1 MSCQNIILKERENR
15 VLEYTNFGDLNIE
28 LSEGS
33 KLLLK
38 LANFAE
44 NSEIKI
50 YGKIGKY
57 AEISVVFADFS
68 KNFTKVVSQI
78 NLVEEGAKCEWHLAT
93 LANKTDDK
101 IFDISFKHLVG
112 KTESIMDNYGVARDD
127 SKIVFSGVS
136 HITGG
141 AKGSN
146 AKQNAKIIVFDKNSQ
161 GVASPILK
169 IDENEVQASHGAV
182 VGQLNSD
189 HMFYLMSRGLTYDD
203 ARMII
208 TLGYLKPV
216 SDKFSEATQ
225 SSIEN
230 AIKEAM

>member
-28 LSEGS
+28 LSESS
-33 KLLLK
+33 KLVLK

-78 NLVEEGAKCEWHLAT
+78 DLVEEGAKCEWHLAT
-93 LANKTDDK
+93 LANKKDDK
-101 IFDISFKHLVG
+101 IFDVSFKHLVG

-136 HITGG
+136 HITEG

-225 SSIEN
+225 SLIEN

>member
-1 MSCQNIILKERENR
+1 MSVTNITLKNNEKR
-15 VLEYTNFGDLNIE
+15 VLEYTKFSDVNLTLE
-28 LSEGS
+28 EGS
-33 KLLLK
+33 DLVLK
-38 LANFAE
+38 LANFEE

-57 AEISVVFADFS
+57 ARISVVFADFS
-68 KNFTKVVSQI
+68 KGNTKVISQI
-78 NLVEEGAKCEWHLAT
+78 DLAEEGAYCDWHLAT
-93 LANKTDDK
+93 LSNKKDNK

-112 KTESIMDNYGVARDD
+112 KTTSNMDNYGVARDD

-136 HITGG
+136 HIGEG
-141 AKGSN
+141 AKSSN
-146 AKQNAKIIVFDKNSQ
+146 AKQNAKIIVFDPNSQ

-169 IDENEVQASHGAV
+169 IDENEVQASHGAI

-189 HMFYLMSRGLTYDD
+189 HMFYLMSRGLTRDE
-203 ARMII
+203 ARLII

-216 SDKFSEATQ
+216 SNKFSEETQ
-225 SSIEN
+225 SLIEN

>member
-1 MSCQNIILKERENR
+1 MSCQNIILKEKEER
-15 VLEYTNFGDLNIE
+15 VLEYTDFGDLNIE
-28 LSEGS
+28 LLEGS
-33 KLLLK
+33 KLVLK

-44 NSEIKI
+44 NSDIKI
-50 YGKIGKY
+50 KGKIGKF
-57 AEISVVFADFS
+57 AEITVVFADFS
-68 KNFTKVVSQI
+68 KNLTKISSQI
-78 NLVEEGAKCEWHLAT
+78 DLIEEGAKCDWKLAT
-93 LANKTDDK
+93 LSNNKDNKT
-101 IFDISFKHLVG
+101 FDISFKHVVE
-112 KTESIMDNYGVARDD
+112 KTTSIMDNYGVARDE

-136 HITGG
+136 HITEG
-141 AKGSN
+141 AKNSN

-189 HMFYLMSRGLTYDD
+189 HMFYLMSRGLTHDE

-216 SDKFSEATQ
+216 SAQFSDATQ
-225 SSIEN
+225 SLIEN

>member
-1 MSCQNIILKERENR
+1 MSCKNILLKEREER
-15 VLEYTNFGDLNIE
+15 VLEYTDFSDLNIE

-33 KLLLK
+33 KLFLR
-38 LANFAE
+38 LANFADD
-44 NSEIKI
+44 SDIKI
-50 YGKIGKY
+50 NGKIGKF

-68 KNFTKVVSQI
+68 KNSTKVTSQI

-93 LANKTDDK
+93 LSNKKDNK
-101 IFDISFKHLVG
+101 IFDISFKHVVG
-112 KTESIMDNYGVARDD
+112 KTTSIMDNYGVARDD

-136 HITGG
+136 HITEG

-146 AKQNAKIIVFDKNSQ
+146 AKQNAKIIVFDKNAQ
-161 GVASPILK
+161 GTASPILK

-225 SSIEN
+225 SIIEN

>member
-1 MSCQNIILKERENR
+1 MSCRNILLKEREER
-15 VLEYTNFGDLNIE
+15 VLEYTDFGDLNIE

-33 KLLLK
+33 KLFLK

-44 NSEIKI
+44 DSDIKI
-50 YGKIGKY
+50 NGKIGKF

-68 KNFTKVVSQI
+68 KNSTKVTSQI

-93 LANKTDDK
+93 LSNKKDNK
-101 IFDISFKHLVG
+101 IFDISFKHVVG
-112 KTESIMDNYGVARDD
+112 KTTSFMDNYGVARDD

-136 HITGG
+136 HITEG

-146 AKQNAKIIVFDKNSQ
+146 AKQNAKIIVFDKNAQ
-161 GVASPILK
+161 GIASPILE
-169 IDENEVQASHGAV
+169 IDENEIQASHGAV

-225 SSIEN
+225 SLIEN

>member
-1 MSCQNIILKERENR
+1 MNCQNIILKEKENK
-15 VLEYTNFGDLNIE
+15 VIELTDFSDLNIE
-28 LSEGS
+28 LLQDS
-33 KLLLK
+33 KLVLK
-38 LANFAE
+38 LANFGA
-44 NSEIKI
+44 NKEIKI

-57 AEISVVFADFS
+57 AGISVVFADFS
-68 KNFTKVVSQI
+68 KNSTKISSQI
-78 NLVEEGAKCEWHLAT
+78 DLIEEGAFCEWHLAKIKKKKD
-93 LANKTDDK
+93 NK

-112 KTESIMDNYGVARDD
+112 KTTSIMNNYGVARDD

-136 HITGG
+136 HITEG

-189 HMFYLMSRGLTYDD
+189 HMFYLMSRGLTRDD
-203 ARMII
+203 ARMLI

-216 SDKFSEATQ
+216 SDKFSEETQ
-225 SSIEN
+225 LKIEN

>member
-1 MSCQNIILKERENR
+1 MSCRNIILKEREER
-15 VLEYTNFGDLNIE
+15 VLEFTDFGDLSIE

-33 KLLLK
+33 KLFLK
-38 LANFAE
+38 LANFTE
-44 NSEIKI
+44 NSDIKI
-50 YGKIGKY
+50 NGKIGKF

-68 KNFTKVVSQI
+68 KNSTIVTSQI
-78 NLVEEGAKCEWHLAT
+78 NLVEEGAKCEWRLAT
-93 LANKTDDK
+93 LSNKKDNK
-101 IFDISFKHLVG
+101 IFDISFKHVVG
-112 KTESIMDNYGVARDD
+112 KTTSIMDNYGVARDD
-127 SKIVFSGVS
+127 SKIIFSGVS
-136 HITGG
+136 HITEG

-146 AKQNAKIIVFDKNSQ
+146 AKQNAKIIVFDKNAQ
-161 GVASPILK
+161 GTASPILK

-216 SDKFSEATQ
+216 SDKFSDSTQ
-225 SSIEN
+225 SLIEN

>member
-1 MSCQNIILKERENR
+1 MSCKNILLKEREER
-15 VLEYTNFGDLNIE
+15 VLEYTDFDNLNIE

-33 KLLLK
+33 KLFLK

-44 NSEIKI
+44 DSDIKI
-50 YGKIGKY
+50 NGKIGKF

-68 KNFTKVVSQI
+68 KNSTKVTSQI
-78 NLVEEGAKCEWHLAT
+78 NLIEEGAKCEWHLAT
-93 LANKTDDK
+93 LSNKKDNK
-101 IFDISFKHLVG
+101 IFDISFKHVAG
-112 KTESIMDNYGVARDD
+112 KTTSFMDNYGVARDD

-136 HITGG
+136 HITEG

-146 AKQNAKIIVFDKNSQ
+146 AKQNAKIIVFDKNAQ
-161 GVASPILK
+161 GTASPILK

-225 SSIEN
+225 SLIEN

>member
-1 MSCQNIILKERENR
+1 MSCRNIILKEREER
-15 VLEYTNFGDLNIE
+15 VLEYTNFSDLNIE

-38 LANFAE
+38 LANFGE
-44 NSEIKI
+44 NTEVNIN
-50 YGKIGKY
+50 GKIGKF

-68 KNFTKVVSQI
+68 KKSTKVRSQI
-78 NLVEEGAKCEWHLAT
+78 NLVEEGAKCDWHLAT
-93 LANKTDDK
+93 LSNKKDNK
-101 IFDISFKHLVG
+101 IFDISFKHIVG
-112 KTESIMDNYGVARDD
+112 KTTSVMDNYGVARDE

-136 HITGG
+136 HITEG

-161 GVASPILK
+161 GIASPILK

-225 SSIEN
+225 TLIEN

>member
-1 MSCQNIILKERENR
+1 MSGLNIKLKERENK
-15 VLEYTNFGDLNIE
+15 VLEYVNFGDLNIE
-28 LSEGS
+28 LLEGS
-33 KLLLK
+33 NLTLK
-38 LANFAE
+38 LANFE
-44 NSEIKI
+44 NNSNIKI
-50 YGKIGKY
+50 YAKIGKN
-57 AEISVVFADFS
+57 AGISVVFADFS
-68 KNFTKVVSQI
+68 TDFCNISSQVD
-78 NLVEEGAKCEWHLAT
+78 LADEGAKCDWHLAT
-93 LANKTDDK
+93 LANKKDSK
-101 IFDISFKHLVG
+101 IFDISFKHLDG
-112 KTESIMDNYGVARDD
+112 KTTSIMDNYGVARDD

-136 HITGG
+136 HITEG

-189 HMFYLMSRGLTYDD
+189 HMFYLMSRGLTRDD
-203 ARMII
+203 ARTLI

-216 SDKFSEATQ
+216 CNQFSEEVQ
-225 SSIEN
+225 SKIEN

>member
-1 MSCQNIILKERENR
+1 MSVTNITLKNNEKL
-15 VLEYTNFGDLNIE
+15 VLEYTKFSDVNLTLEDGSDLV
-28 LSEGS
+28 
-33 KLLLK
+33 LK
-38 LANFAE
+38 LANFEE

-57 AEISVVFADFS
+57 ARISVVFADFS
-68 KNFTKVVSQI
+68 KGNTKVISQI
-78 NLVEEGAKCEWHLAT
+78 DLSEEGANCDWHLAT
-93 LANKTDDK
+93 LSNKKDNK

-112 KTESIMDNYGVARDD
+112 KTTSNMDNYGVARDD

-136 HITGG
+136 HITEG
-141 AKGSN
+141 AKSSN
-146 AKQNAKIIVFDKNSQ
+146 AKQNAKIIVFDPNSQ

-169 IDENEVQASHGAV
+169 IDENEVQASHGAI

-189 HMFYLMSRGLTYDD
+189 HMFYLMSRGLTRDE

-216 SDKFSEATQ
+216 SNKFSEETQ
-225 SSIEN
+225 SMIEN
-230 AIKEAM
+230 TIKEAM